1 MASQLSSKGKGKGK
15 ASSSRGSLD
24 LSRLFTTKSQQERYE
39 NFFFQKKIMKPK
51 YSTFDTFPEDVF
63 TFHNVFEELGLSDL
77 IGCHLNFYPEL
88 VKVFYSNMVKKKGK
102 LTFMVKGV
110 PISLIA
116 SHICAI
122 FEIPP
127 DGHKFVGTI
136 APCEKYRKHAFY
148 YSLSR
153 LSEHQFYNKR
163 NKSFG
168 DNPERVYW
176 SPTKFSIDDR
186 MLHYFLVY
194 VVVPRFSNHCTI
206 TDPEMML
213 LYSIKTHFHVD
224 WGHSILSHMMSHDEH
239 AEGLPYAHLLTKIFR
254 HFNVNL
260 ENELCFSMEKPSFM
274 ISIKQINRK
283 MGVIFNPRTLEIKY
297 LDNEDE
303 EPQQETNND
312 DEFNPPTEAQLDQPS
327 NQMIMDY
334 LQGFHTDVM
343 TEIGHLS
350 SRMDRWELSQAGF
363 QGSSYQSGGY
373 MGGGYPSGGS
383 NDGNNN
389 Q

>member
-1 MASQLSSKGKGKGK
+1 MASQLSYKGKGKGK
-15 ASSSRGSLD
+15 VSSSRGSLD
-24 LSRLFTTKSQQERYE
+24 LSRLLLQ
-39 NFFFQKKIMKPK
+39 NINKK
-51 YSTFDTFPEDVF
+51 D
-63 TFHNVFEELGLSDL
+63 
-77 IGCHLNFYPEL
+77 FYPEL
-88 VKVFYSNMVKKKGK
+88 VKVFYSNMVRKKGK
-102 LTFMVKGV
+102 LTFIVKGV
-110 PISLIA
+110 PIPLTA
-116 SHICAI
+116 SDICAI

-127 DGHKFVGTI
+127 GGHKFVGTI
-136 APCEKYRKHAFY
+136 STWENYTKHAFY

-153 LSEHQFYNKR
+153 LSEHQIYNKR
-163 NKSFG
+163 NKSYGG

-176 SPTKFSIDDR
+176 SPAKFSINDR

-239 AEGLPYAHLLTKIFR
+239 VEGLPYAHLLTNIFR

-274 ISIKQINRK
+274 IRIKQINRK
-283 MGVIFNPRTLEIKY
+283 MGVIFNPRTLKIKY

-303 EPQQETNND
+303 EPQQEANND
-312 DEFNPPTEAQLDQPS
+312 DDLNPPKEVQSDQPS

-334 LQGFHTDVM
+334 LQGFCTDVM

-350 SRMDRWELSQAGF
+350 SRMDRWELSQVGF
-363 QGSSYQSGGY
+363 QCSSFQGGGFQ
-373 MGGGYPSGGS
+373 GGGYPSGGS

>member
-1 MASQLSSKGKGKGK
+1 
-15 ASSSRGSLD
+15 
-24 LSRLFTTKSQQERYE
+24 
-39 NFFFQKKIMKPK
+39 
-51 YSTFDTFPEDVF
+51 
-63 TFHNVFEELGLSDL
+63 
-77 IGCHLNFYPEL
+77 
-88 VKVFYSNMVKKKGK
+88 MVKKKGK
-102 LTFMVKGV
+102 FTSVMKGV
-110 PISLIA
+110 PISLTA
-116 SHICAI
+116 SDICAI

-127 DGHKFVGTI
+127 GGHKFVGTLS
-136 APCEKYRKHAFY
+136 PWENYSKHAFY

-153 LSEHQFYNKR
+153 LSEHQIYNKR
-163 NKSFG
+163 KKSSGG
-168 DNPERVYW
+168 DNSERVYW
-176 SPTKFSIDDR
+176 SLENFSINDR

-194 VVVPRFSNHCTI
+194 VVVLRFSNHCTI
-206 TDPEMML
+206 TDPEFLL
-213 LYSIKTHFHVD
+213 LYSIKTNFHVD

-239 AEGLPYAHLLTKIFR
+239 AGGLPYAHLLTKIFR

-297 LDNEDE
+297 LDIEDE
-303 EPQQETNND
+303 EPQQEANND
-312 DEFNPPTEAQLDQPS
+312 DDLNPPKEVQSDQPS

-334 LQGFHTDVM
+334 LQGFCTDVM

-363 QGSSYQSGGY
+363 QGSSYQGGGFQ
-373 MGGGYPSGGS
+373 GGGYPDGGS
-383 NDGNNN
+383 NDRNNN